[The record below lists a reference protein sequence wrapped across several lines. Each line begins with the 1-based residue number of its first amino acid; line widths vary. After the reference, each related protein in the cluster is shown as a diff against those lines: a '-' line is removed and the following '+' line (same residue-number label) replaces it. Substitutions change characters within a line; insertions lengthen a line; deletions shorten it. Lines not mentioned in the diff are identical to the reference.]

1 MKKQLSKIWVLLA
14 AFGASTS
21 LAAIDKTK
29 TLKIATEG
37 AFAPFNYFKGK
48 ELTGFE
54 VEIGTAVAEKITGKK
69 NEWKTT
75 PFDSLLIGLNQK
87 RYDFVIASH
96 GVTEERAKA
105 VDFTAPHY
113 CTGGIIIS
121 KSGGPKT
128 TADLKGK
135 VVAVQV
141 GTTYLENVKK
151 IAGLKEVK
159 TYPKDTDALQNL
171 MSGRVDA
178 WVTDKFVALE
188 ALKANQTA
196 KLQVGD
202 MIFQEQIAMAV
213 AKGNTELKTELNA
226 ALDAIKKD
234 GTYLKI
240 SQKYFG
246 DDVSCK

>member
-1 MKKQLSKIWVLLA
+1 MKKYLSNLFVTMA
-14 AFGASTS
+14 AFGAVTS
-21 LAAIDKTK
+21 LAAIDKSK
-29 TLKIATEG
+29 PMKIATEG

-54 VEIGTAVAEKITGKK
+54 VELGTELAKKITGKS
-69 NEWKTT
+69 EWKTT
-75 PFDSLLIGLNQK
+75 PFDSLLIGLNQN

-105 VDFTAPHY
+105 VDFTQPHY
-113 CTGGIIIS
+113 CTGGIIIA
-121 KSGGPKT
+121 KTGGPKT
-128 TADLKGK
+128 AADLKGK
-135 VVAVQV
+135 VIAVQV
-141 GTTYLENVKK
+141 GTTYLENAKK
-151 IAGLKEVK
+151 IPGVKEVK

-188 ALKANQTA
+188 AVKANQAA

-202 MIFQEQIAMAV
+202 MVFQEQIAMAV
-213 AKGNTELKTELNA
+213 AKGNTELKSELNK
-226 ALDAIKKD
+226 ALDALKKD

-240 SQKYFG
+240 SKKYFG

>member
-1 MKKQLSKIWVLLA
+1 MRSFFVLFLSLGSVIFSA
-14 AFGASTS
+14 N
-21 LAAIDKTK
+21 AAIDKSQP
-29 TLKIATEG
+29 LKIATEG

-54 VEIGTAVAEKITGKK
+54 VELGNELAKKVTGKS
-69 NEWKTT
+69 EWKTT

-105 VDFTAPHY
+105 VDFTNPHY

-121 KSGGPKT
+121 QAGGPKT
-128 TADLKGK
+128 VADLKGK
-135 VVAVQV
+135 IVAVQV

-151 IAGLKEVK
+151 IPGVKEVK

-171 MSGRVDA
+171 MANRVDA
-178 WVTDKFVALE
+178 WVTDKFVALD
-188 ALKANQTA
+188 AVKANT
-196 KLQVGD
+196 KHNLQVGELV
-202 MIFQEQIAMAV
+202 FQEKIAMAV
-213 AKGNTELKTELNA
+213 AKGNTELKGELNA
-226 ALDAIKKD
+226 ALDALKKD
-234 GTYLKI
+234 GTYTKI

-246 DDVSCK
+246 EDVSCR